1 MSSAHRR
8 GGLIVTLAVTALAVT
23 AGLVLPANAQ
33 LPVVDAAMDAIIK
46 GLTRASKNSKA
57 LVAKVVNE
65 GTSTILVCHTDISW
79 DVLVNGVPTLGRV
92 SAITRGCKM
101 LGPGA
106 KARFKSTWTYG
117 AGEVQ
122 AGATVVYTATVN
134 VSDDA
139 NVANDSD
146 TETRIAK

>member
-33 LPVVDAAMDAIIK
+33 APAVDASMDAIVK
-46 GLTRASKNSKA
+46 GPTRAIKTSKS
-57 LVAKVVNE
+57 LVARVVNE
-65 GTSTILVCHTDISW
+65 GTSTILVCDTDISW
-79 DVLVNGVPTLGRV
+79 DVLVNGVPTSGQV
-92 SAITRGCKM
+92 SAKTRRCKM

-106 KARFKSTWTYG
+106 QARFKATWSY
-117 AGEVQ
+117 ASGEVQ
-122 AGATVVYTATVN
+122 AGATVVYTATVD
-134 VSDDA
+134 VSGDA
-139 NVANDSD
+139 NDANDSD